1 MAATGITTTL
11 INTVGKVARDRVAA
25 EVDKVVEAGV
35 ILILGMEASWVV
47 TEEEVEI
54 ILEMVATGTQT
65 PDFQMT
71 GVAQETPE
79 EDQTITAA
87 KIGAKGE
94 IEGKKTVEATGNTA
108 AAKEEDPDMKMT
120 IHEEIKPQNQ
130 RDIGGLNE
138 I

>member
-79 EDQTITAA
+79 EDQTIKAA
-87 KIGAKGE
+87 TIGE
-94 IEGKKTVEATGNTA
+94 IEGKKTVEATDNTA